1 MGKMKI
7 KSRDIAILAVFL
19 FVLKTVPLTITSTSL
34 FNSVL
39 NCSRTYFNID
49 GASFVHAE
57 ATWDINRL
65 HSRFFYLPFCG
76 IYGFRLYR

>member
-19 FVLKTVPLTITSTSL
+19 FVLKNVPLTITSTSL

-57 ATWDINRL
+57 ATRDINRL
-65 HSRFFYLPFCG
+65 YSRFFYFPFGG
-76 IYGFRLYR
+76 IYGFGFYR